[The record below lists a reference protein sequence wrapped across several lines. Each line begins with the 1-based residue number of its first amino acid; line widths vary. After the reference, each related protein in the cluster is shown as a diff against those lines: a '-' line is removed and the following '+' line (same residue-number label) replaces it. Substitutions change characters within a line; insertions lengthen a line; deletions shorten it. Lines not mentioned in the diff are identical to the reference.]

1 VITVG
6 LYGLGRLGRSLFRLL
21 YPREDV
27 RLRAVH
33 DTAEAAALEYL
44 LRFDTRLGRLPEA
57 LSVRDGELYVA
68 GRRIPFFSGKDA
80 PAVPPW
86 GELGVHTVLD
96 ASTAPRSR
104 RDLEAHLEA
113 GARRVILLAPAS
125 EPLDA
130 TIVIG
135 VNEDAIAPSQRIVSA
150 ATGTV
155 HCLAPVAA
163 ILAGAFG
170 IRRALYTAVHSYTT
184 AHQLADVPSEDQR
197 RGRAAAE
204 NIIPQD
210 TRSAG
215 VVAALVP
222 QLAGRLTGFAVNVP
236 VSRGSAVD
244 LVCWHEQ
251 AVTVEAVNE
260 VLRSAS
266 GSVRWRNV
274 LGYETEPIVSSDV
287 AGSTHSA
294 VVDSLAT
301 MAMPAGVSKTLAW
314 YDEDSGYAARAIELV
329 ERYAAKEAGAAA

>member
-1 VITVG
+1 MIGVG

-27 RLRAVH
+27 RLLAVQ
-33 DTAEAAALEYL
+33 DTAEPAALEYL

-57 LSVRDGELYVA
+57 LSVRDGHLYVA
-68 GRRIPFFSGKDA
+68 GRRIPFLAGKDA
-80 PAVPPW
+80 PAVPRW
-86 GELGVHTVLD
+86 GDLGVHTVLE

-113 GARRVILLAPAS
+113 GARRVILLAPSA
-125 EPLDA
+125 EPTDA

-135 VNEDAIAPSQRIVSA
+135 VNEEAIAPSQRIVSA

-170 IRRALYTAVHSYTT
+170 VRRAVYTAVHSYTT
-184 AHQLADVPSEDQR
+184 AHHLADVPAEDQR

-204 NIIPQD
+204 NIIPQES
-210 TRSAG
+210 RSVG
-215 VVAALVP
+215 IVASLVP
-222 QLAGRLTGFAVNVP
+222 ELRGRLTGSAVNVP

-244 LVCWHEQ
+244 LVCWHEKP
-251 AVTVEAVNE
+251 VTVEAVNE
-260 VLRSAS
+260 VLRTAA
-266 GSVRWRNV
+266 GSLRWRGV
-274 LGYETEPIVSSDV
+274 LAYETEPIVSSDV
-287 AGSTHSA
+287 AGSPSSA

-301 MAMPAGVSKTLAW
+301 MALASGVSKTLAW
-314 YDEDSGYAARAIELV
+314 YDEDSGYAARAVELV
-329 ERYAAKEAGAAA
+329 ERYAAKEAEAAA